1 MPVEIRELIIK
12 TQITSNSA
20 LSSDLSEPDLQR
32 LKQEVLAEC
41 LRYLRQQKNQQPA
54 SPLER

>member
-12 TQITSNSA
+12 TQITNSA
-20 LSSDLSEPDLQR
+20 PVTGGVSEPDLQR
-32 LKQEVLAEC
+32 IKQEVLAEC
-41 LRYLRQQKNQQPA
+41 LRYLRQQKSQQSA